1 MAKRVNKNL
10 IAGLTALAFVVVT
23 GAGLALIYQ
32 GKLSDPTELVA
43 RAEEFAKAKDWG
55 QAAIYY
61 RRAYAASEDP
71 IYMVRFADMLRE
83 SGNEFEALSQ
93 YRDANVIDP
102 ELVEALE
109 KTLEIEF
116 EMADMVS
123 GTNNWINVKDTA
135 ESILKI
141 EGQEA
146 HPQALYCKGAALFQL
161 KEQDES
167 NADEGIHFLEMA
179 VEGSPHSIEFARRLA
194 DCYSALDRDEDA
206 EALQAKL
213 IAATTTKGQ
222 DAAEARTLAARQKL
236 KLGDYEGAKALY
248 ADALNMAGDDN
259 AVRSL
264 VHQRTGNF
272 WVDVWRQKKSG
283 YLAGERVEPAPQE
296 ELDEAYEMAETQ
308 LRKTI
313 ELDPDNADAYIRLA
327 GIQSMTE
334 RYDEAIETYRARL
347 DLPFPREGFNAIKS
361 RHNRYILL
369 LGLADQYIAKTRL
382 AETGSDEQEELGK
395 KADEQIEEALTEL
408 PNGMDAYY
416 SRGRLFLTLRRNRE
430 AIRWFERAEELS
442 RGLHWQ
448 NLYFLAVARLSDNQT
463 GAAKDAITKAISD
476 PTAPSDCWI
485 LYGKILLAENSPNE
499 ARVAA
504 EHALELSPGNQ
515 DAMLVRAAAQEK
527 LGQTDIAEVYIRQ
540 MKGNSPKIIAGKAAY
555 IAGRGDLEEA
565 LAGIEAGL
573 QEFPTHPRIVETA
586 AAIYLRLDRKD
597 DAMRVI
603 DDALTLEPDDF
614 DLQVTKIK
622 FSDLEP
628 EERVAQLLE
637 KVKEIK
643 DEYSRSVR
651 LASYYGEQGEL
662 EKQYEQLET
671 AKQLVLDRATPTAR
685 NAGLAGLRYLVDTM
699 FSIAIESSDTARMD
713 ALIAE
718 ASAYDD
724 GKGLDQAHGLTY
736 LGRRKLYDG
745 FMANLRANEA
755 AKDSRDKE
763 AESLLAEGRKHNE
776 AAVETLLEAI
786 EEYPT
791 NSEAF
796 AGLGD
801 AYRRLGELNEARIA
815 YERSID
821 LTPQN
826 GKVLK
831 QLVVLADSM
840 GNEDDYKKWLKSCS
854 DLIPED
860 PWVMERMLES
870 SEESNPQEGIAR
882 REELLKTNPDDAG
895 NLQKLAGLYLKLKDN
910 QKAEER
916 IDRMLATTDGK
927 RYIANAASML
937 RNLGKPEKA
946 LEILQQNLWDAP
958 SEQKAA
964 AQLLIGEHY
973 RAVGNAN
980 EAGTAYL
987 AAADIEPS
995 QAVFV
1000 AIGTHFTL
1008 TNQLDKAEKWL
1019 QKAIQK
1025 AEESDSPQKSRIQIM
1040 QIEVLTRDG
1049 QLDKAQELCDAYK
1062 TEYPDDPSTLY
1073 LEAQI
1078 ALNRGNV
1085 DLAIENLS
1093 LFLEQRPN
1101 THIAIF
1107 NRAQSLCSLGEWQ
1120 RAITD
1125 LEELRATNPTALGF
1139 QPRVLL
1145 ATAYKRVGR
1154 LDMAFQELESV
1165 YKEHPEAT
1173 NVIDHLINLYAENER
1188 YTDADSVLTTLLNS
1202 NPDQVGWLLRSG
1214 EIALKQNDTSKAIAN
1229 QKQAVILGQ
1238 FHPTLTAALLETFG
1252 KVNAADQGIAFFEE
1266 QIPPDRRT
1274 PLVLLAYANL
1284 LGDSGNVRE
1293 AINTFRTA
1301 LHKSGFDSFEFL
1313 EKIAY
1318 SVSQKLGAELA
1329 IEQFSQPVDEVLA
1342 KSNKHILSALLQG
1355 SGKTD
1360 EALELCQELLT
1371 TASSVKEKASIYLR
1385 IAMGHESKE
1394 EWNEAREA
1402 YNEALALDK
1411 DNLFALNNIAYLLSD
1426 KLNLPQEALP
1436 FAEKAAELSDH
1447 PAVLDTLGWV
1457 YYQLGRFPDAI
1468 AQFTRIRRTES
1479 NFPDAVYHLAET
1491 FRRTGD
1497 FEKAKTIF
1505 EELVGKDSGG
1515 VPAPLVAKAQEGLKL
1530 ANEQI
1535 SD

>member
-10 IAGLTALAFVVVT
+10 IVGLTALAFVVVT
-23 GAGLALIYQ
+23 GAGLALIYG

-43 RAEEFAKAKDWG
+43 RAEEFAEAEDWA

-61 RRAYAASEDP
+61 RRAYGASEDP

-83 SGNEFEALSQ
+83 SGNDFEALSQ

-123 GTNNWINVKDTA
+123 GTNNWISVKDTA
-135 ESILKI
+135 EAILTI
-141 EGQEA
+141 EGQET
-146 HPQALYCKGAALFQL
+146 HPQALYCKGAALFEL
-161 KEQDES
+161 KEQNES
-167 NADEGIHFLEMA
+167 NADEGIRFLEMA
-179 VEGSPHSIEFARRLA
+179 VEGSPDEFDFARRLA
-194 DCYSALDRDEDA
+194 SCYSAMERIEEA
-206 EALQAKL
+206 EAIHAKL
-213 IAATTTKGQ
+213 IASTTSEGM
-222 DAAEARTLAARQKL
+222 DAAEARCVAGRQKF
-236 KLGDYEGAKALY
+236 KSGDYEGAESLY
-248 ADALNMAGDDN
+248 ADALKMAGDDES
-259 AVRSL
+259 VRAL
-264 VHQRTGNF
+264 VHRRTGNF
-272 WVDVWRQKKSG
+272 WIDVWRQKKTGYSG
-283 YLAGERVEPAPQE
+283 GERIEPAPQE
-296 ELDEAYEMAETQ
+296 ELDEAYDLATKH
-308 LRKTI
+308 LRTAI
-313 ELDPDNADAYIRLA
+313 ELEPDVAESYIRLA
-327 GIQSMTE
+327 SIQSMND
-334 RYDEAIETYRARL
+334 RHDDAIETYQARL
-347 DLPFPREGFNAIKS
+347 DLDFPREGFNAIRS
-361 RHNRYILL
+361 RRSRYILL
-369 LGLADQYIAKTRL
+369 LGLADQYISKTRL
-382 AETGSDEQEELGK
+382 AETGSDEQVELGK
-395 KADEQIEEALTEL
+395 KSDEQIEEALTEL

-448 NLYFLAVARLSDNQT
+448 NLYFLAVARLADNQT
-463 GAAKDAITKAISD
+463 GAAKDAITQAISD
-476 PTAPSDCWI
+476 PTAPADCWI
-485 LYGKILLAENSPNE
+485 LFAKILLAENNPNE

-504 EHALELSPGNQ
+504 EHALALSPENQ

-527 LGQTDIAEVYIRQ
+527 LGQADSARTFIRQ
-540 MKGNSPKIIAGKAAY
+540 LKGDSPKLVAGQAAY
-555 IAGRGDLEEA
+555 IAGHGDLEEA
-565 LAGIEAGL
+565 LIGIESGL
-573 QEFPTHPRIVETA
+573 QKFPTHPRVVETA
-586 AAIYLRLDRKD
+586 AAIYLQLDR
-597 DAMRVI
+597 R
-603 DDALTLEPDDF
+603 DDALRVVDEAIAQAPEDF
-614 DLQVTKIK
+614 DLQVIKIK
-622 FSDLEP
+622 FSELEP
-628 EERVAQLLE
+628 EERIAQLLE

-651 LASYYGEQGEL
+651 LASYFAEQDDF
-662 EKQYEQLET
+662 EKHYEHLAT
-671 AKQLVLDRATPTAR
+671 AKQLIMDRATPMARTA
-685 NAGLAGLRYLVDTM
+685 GQAGLRYLFDAM
-699 FSIAIESSDTARMD
+699 FSIAIKTDDTARMD
-713 ALIAE
+713 ELIAE

-736 LGRRKLYDG
+736 LGRRQLYDG
-745 FMANLRANEA
+745 FTANLKAREA
-755 AKDSRDKE
+755 AKDARDKQAE
-763 AESLLAEGRKHNE
+763 ALLAEGRKHNE

-801 AYRRLGELNEARIA
+801 AYRRLGELNESRIA

-821 LTPQN
+821 LAPQN

-831 QLVVLADSM
+831 QLVVLADSL
-840 GNEDDYKKWLKSCS
+840 GNQDDYNKWLESCT

-860 PWVMERMLES
+860 PWVMERTLQAR
-870 SEESNPQEGIAR
+870 EEQNPREGIAR
-882 REELLKTNPDDAG
+882 REELLASNPDDAS
-895 NLQKLAGLYLKLKDN
+895 NLQKLASLYVKLGDN

-916 IDRMLATTDGK
+916 IELLLASSDQK
-927 RYIANAASML
+927 RYLGSAASLL
-937 RNLGKPEKA
+937 REIGKPERA
-946 LEILQQNLWDAP
+946 LEVLEKNLWDAP
-958 SEQKAA
+958 NEDKAS
-964 AQLLIGEHY
+964 AQVLIGEHH
-973 RAVGNAN
+973 RAVGNAR
-980 EAGTAYL
+980 EAETAYL
-987 AAADIEPS
+987 AAADIDPS

-1008 TNQLDKAEKWL
+1008 TNQLTKAEKWL

-1040 QIEVLTRDG
+1040 RIEVLTRNG
-1049 QLDKAQELCDAYK
+1049 QLDSAQELCDAYK

-1073 LEAQI
+1073 LESQI
-1078 ALNRGNV
+1078 ALNRGDV

-1093 LFLEQRPN
+1093 LFLEERPN

-1125 LEELRATNPTALGF
+1125 LEEIRASNPTAMSF

-1154 LDMAFQELESV
+1154 LDMAFQELESI
-1165 YKEHPEAT
+1165 YKEHPEAN
-1173 NVIDHLINLYAENER
+1173 NVIDQLINLYVENER

-1214 EIALKQNDTSKAIAN
+1214 EIALKQNDNSKAIAN

-1238 FHPTLTAALLETFG
+1238 FHPTLTATLLETFG

-1266 QIPPDRRT
+1266 QVPPDRRT

-1293 AINTFRTA
+1293 AIDTFRTA

-1313 EKIAY
+1313 EKIAF
-1318 SVSQKLGAELA
+1318 SVGKKLGTENA
-1329 IEQFSQPVDEVLA
+1329 IQQFSQPVDKVLEKA
-1342 KSNKHILSALLQG
+1342 NKHILSALLQG

-1360 EALELCQELLT
+1360 EALELCEELLT
-1371 TASSVKEKASIYLR
+1371 MASNPREKASIYMR
-1385 IAMGHESKE
+1385 IAMGYESKKD
-1394 EWNEAREA
+1394 WDKAREA
-1402 YNEALALDK
+1402 YDNALALSEK
-1411 DNLFALNNIAYLLSD
+1411 NLFALNNIAYLLSD
-1426 KLNLPQEALP
+1426 KLNLPNEALP
-1436 FAEKAAELSDH
+1436 FAKRAAELSDH
-1447 PAVLDTLGWV
+1447 PAVIDTLGWV
-1457 YYQLGRFPDAI
+1457 YYQLGQFQDAI

-1479 NFPDAVYHLAET
+1479 DFPDAVYHLAET

-1505 EELVGKDSGG
+1505 EELVGRENQG
-1515 VPAPLVAKAQEGLKL
+1515 VPAPLVAKAKEGLKL
-1530 ANEQI
+1530 TNDQN